1 MFRKSSRPAF
11 TLIELLVVIAIIGV
25 LAALLLPA
33 VQQAREAARRAQCRS
48 HLKQLGLALHNYHDT
63 TRQFP
68 LLMYPTADFG
78 FWSWKG
84 HSPHSML
91 LPYLDQKNV
100 YERLNFSSAALDFG
114 PNEAVG
120 KTKLAVYRCPS
131 DRDPDDD
138 DPGVNYAFCLGTN
151 TGFSGEGRYLSVK
164 EQNGIITGTV
174 RVSFGSITD
183 GSSNVIAASEQVS
196 GGAPD
201 PIGKLANFH
210 YGPGTIPPGMPNAFP
225 APDQITAWG
234 VQCGAATN
242 VSTRVARQW
251 HRGLPGQTTFNTLL
265 APNSWIP
272 NCLAHCPDSCDSD
285 GPGMFAARSR
295 HTGGV
300 HILLAD
306 GSVRF
311 VSNSI
316 DIGIWHKLGARD
328 DGAVVGE
335 F

>member
-1 MFRKSSRPAF
+1 MTRSPLRSAF

-25 LAALLLPA
+25 LVALLLPA
-33 VQQAREAARRAQCRS
+33 VQQAREAARRSQCRNN
-48 HLKQLGLALHNYHDT
+48 LKQVGLALHNYHDT
-63 TRQFP
+63 YRQLP

-91 LPYLDQKNV
+91 LPYVDQQTVYAQLD
-100 YERLNFSSAALDFG
+100 FSSAALDFG
-114 PNEAVG
+114 PNEDVG
-120 KTKLAVYRCPS
+120 KTKLAVFRCPS
-131 DRDPDDD
+131 DREPDE
-138 DPGVNYAFCLGTN
+138 DPGVNYAFCVGTN
-151 TGFSGEGRYLSVK
+151 IGFSGEGRYLSPR

-174 RVSFGSITD
+174 RVSFSSITD
-183 GSSNVIAASEQVS
+183 GATNVIAASEQIS
-196 GGAPD
+196 GGASD
-201 PIGKLANFH
+201 AVGQLANSR
-210 YGPGTIPPGMPNAFP
+210 YGPGSIPGGMPNAFP
-225 APDQITAWG
+225 TPDQVTAWG
-234 VQCGAATN
+234 VVCGSN
-242 VSTRVARQW
+242 SNFSTRVARQW

-265 APNSWIP
+265 TPNSWIP

-295 HTGGV
+295 HSGGV

-311 VSNSI
+311 AANAI
-316 DIGIWHKLGARD
+316 DTGIWHHLGARD
-328 DGAVVGE
+328 DGTVVGE

>member
-1 MFRKSSRPAF
+1 MIRESKRRAF
-11 TLIELLVVIAIIGV
+11 TLIELLVVIAIVGV

-33 VQQAREAARRAQCRS
+33 VQQAREAARRSQCRN

-63 TRQFP
+63 YRQMP

-100 YERLNFSSAALDFG
+100 YDQLNFSTAALDFG
-114 PNEAVG
+114 PNEVVG
-120 KTKLAVYRCPS
+120 KTRLAVFRCPS
-131 DRDPDDD
+131 DSDPDP

-151 TGFSGEGRYLSVK
+151 TGFSGEGRYLSAK

-183 GSSNVIAASEQVS
+183 GTSNVIAASEQVT

-201 PIGKLANFH
+201 SVGALADFH

-225 APDQITAWG
+225 APDQIIAWG
-234 VQCGAATN
+234 VQCGATP
-242 VSTRVARQW
+242 VKSTRVARQW

-265 APNSWIP
+265 GPNSWIP
-272 NCLAHCPDSCDSD
+272 NCLAHCTASCDSD

-300 HILLAD
+300 HVLLAD

-311 VSNSI
+311 VSNSV

-328 DGAVVGE
+328 DGAVIGE